1 MSTHDL
7 KSFSDTELLDE
18 LSERGVLTEEWKR
31 SACGA
36 PCPDATRFSKEPCL
50 HPCNLARGHD
60 DGHEHDVWGENY
72 RRHVWGRKAEDGAY
86 PASYRHVT
94 AWSEDD
100 NVAERNRAVF
110 TIATLRSTDERV

>member
-1 MSTHDL
+1 MSAHNL
-7 KSFSDTELLDE
+7 KSFSDSELLDE

-36 PCPDATRFSKEPCL
+36 PCPNSARLSEEPCL

-60 DGHEHDVWGENY
+60 EGHEHDVWGENY
-72 RRHVWGRKAEDGAY
+72 YRHVWDRKADDGAY

-100 NVAERNRAVF
+100 DVEDRNRVAF
-110 TIATLRSTDERV
+110 IIATSRRTDD